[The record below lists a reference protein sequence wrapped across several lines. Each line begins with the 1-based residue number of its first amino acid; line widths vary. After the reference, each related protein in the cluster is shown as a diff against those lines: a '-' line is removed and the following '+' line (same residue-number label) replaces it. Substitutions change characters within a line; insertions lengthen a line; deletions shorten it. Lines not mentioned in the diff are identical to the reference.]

1 MYPNKKTLFQKKSK
15 ILHLILNSSLIRKI
29 SKTYTRSAAR
39 AKAQMSANPTKINAR
54 FVAFAIVSVFSF
66 SSASLVVSGK
76 DAHGIVA
83 ISASNTQTAFPSKER
98 SLELPREEEEEE
110 LAEIPLEEEDSNN
123 ADEDIVILSVGD
135 DANDD
140 WLNEEEDEG
149 FDWEDVDTVETLTL
163 YDMGR
168 TNEGDIGQDEEEDE
182 DEESFES
189 LFENEYDG
197 DEFEPTYWQLSRGVI
212 IDDGEFGDDD
222 DDDEEDFEDPCDSPT
237 VNYLRGRIADEYE
250 MWASRPTFSYSET
263 IILPSPALMN
273 SFDNTKSEI
282 ELIVHKEI
290 TKMLYLAL
298 TLFVFCM
305 LLVDTFCGGVFGDDR
320 EENQQQQQRRPPPP
334 QNHYFQ
340 PPSASSSDFYFDT
353 EYKTFR
359 EFPKSASTQTMSSS
373 SSEKC
378 FVV

>member
-1 MYPNKKTLFQKKSK
+1 
-15 ILHLILNSSLIRKI
+15 
-29 SKTYTRSAAR
+29 
-39 AKAQMSANPTKINAR
+39 MSANPTKINAR

-98 SLELPREEEEEE
+98 SLELPREEEDEE
-110 LAEIPLEEEDSNN
+110 LAEIPLEEEDSNY

-189 LFENEYDG
+189 LFENEYDV
-197 DEFEPTYWQLSRGVI
+197 RV
-212 IDDGEFGDDD
+212 
-222 DDDEEDFEDPCDSPT
+222 
-237 VNYLRGRIADEYE
+237 
-250 MWASRPTFSYSET
+250 
-263 IILPSPALMN
+263 
-273 SFDNTKSEI
+273 
-282 ELIVHKEI
+282 
-290 TKMLYLAL
+290 
-298 TLFVFCM
+298 
-305 LLVDTFCGGVFGDDR
+305 
-320 EENQQQQQRRPPPP
+320 
-334 QNHYFQ
+334 
-340 PPSASSSDFYFDT
+340 
-353 EYKTFR
+353 
-359 EFPKSASTQTMSSS
+359 
-373 SSEKC
+373 
-378 FVV
+378 